1 MKRIVIGIDLGGTIV
16 RAGAF
21 DHQGNMLSVREIP
34 IEAARGPEFGLG
46 KIRGLTEQ
54 VWAESASSPKGEADS
69 LVGIGIGSTGPADPI
84 RGRIHNPFT
93 LPTWDNVPIVE
104 WMQKAFGVPVT
115 LENDADVAALGE
127 YWQGAGQFVKKL
139 FAVTAGTGIGTA
151 LIENGQIYRGMDGVH
166 PEAGHMIL
174 DPNGPLCYC
183 GAHGC
188 WESFCAGP
196 SIVRDVL
203 SRDLSQSSLLPMANG
218 DREKIDARMIA
229 GAARSGDQIAMQAME
244 KAARYFGLGIVNII
258 INFVP
263 EMIVLSGGLMKS
275 SDLFLP
281 AMQEAIEAHSI
292 MIPAKQVR
300 ILPARLGYHAGLYG
314 AAYTIWSTENE

>member
-1 MKRIVIGIDLGGTIV
+1 MDKVVIGIDLGGTIV
-16 RAGAF
+16 RAGLF
-21 DHQGNMLSVREIP
+21 ESNGNMLCVREIP
-34 IEAARGPEFGLG
+34 IEAARGPELGLR
-46 KIRGLTEQ
+46 KIQQLTEQ
-54 VWAESASSPKGEADS
+54 VWVECEAES
-69 LVGIGIGSTGPADPI
+69 LVGIGIGATGPVDPI
-84 RGRIHNPFT
+84 HGVIHNPFT
-93 LPTWDNVPIVE
+93 LPTWDNVPILD
-104 WMQKAFGVPVT
+104 WMQKAFSVPVT

-127 YWQGAGQFVKKL
+127 YWQGAGQTVKKL
-139 FAVTAGTGIGTA
+139 FAVTARTGIGTA
-151 LIENGQIYRGMDGVH
+151 LIEEGHIYRGMGGLH
-166 PEAGHMIL
+166 PEAGHMLL
-174 DPNGPLCYC
+174 DPTGPLCYC

-203 SRDLSQSSLLPMANG
+203 SMDLSQSSLLQMVG
-218 DREKIDARMIA
+218 GEREKIDARLIA
-229 GAARSGDQIAMQAME
+229 TASRQGDPIARQAIE

-263 EMIVLSGGLMKS
+263 ERIVLSGGLMKS

-300 ILPARLGYHAGLYG
+300 IQPAQLGYHAGLFS
-314 AAYTIWSTENE
+314 AAYTIWSMENEQSKK

>member
-21 DHQGNMLSVREIP
+21 DEQGHMLSAREIP
-34 IEAARGPEFGLG
+34 IEAPRGPELGLR
-46 KIRGLTEQ
+46 KIQKLIEQ
-54 VWAESASSPKGEADS
+54 VQAESGTDS
-69 LVGIGIGSTGPADPI
+69 LVGIGIGSTGPVDPI

-93 LPTWDNVPIVE
+93 LPTWDDVPIVE
-104 WMQKAFGVPVT
+104 WVQKAFNVSVT

-127 YWQGAGQFVKKL
+127 YWQGAGQSVKKL

-151 LIENGQIYRGMDGVH
+151 LIEEGQIYRGMDGLH
-166 PEAGHMIL
+166 PEAGHTIL

-188 WESFCAGP
+188 WESLCAGP

-203 SRDLSQSSLLPMANG
+203 KRDLSDSSLLQMAGG
-218 DREKIDARMIA
+218 DHEKIDACMIA
-229 GAARSGDQIAMQAME
+229 DAARNGDPVARQTME
-244 KAARYFGLGIVNII
+244 KAARDFGLGIVNII

-263 EMIVLSGGLMKS
+263 EMIVLSGGLMRS

-292 MIPAKQVR
+292 LIPAKQVR
-300 ILPARLGYHAGLYG
+300 ILPAQLGYHAGLYG
-314 AAYTIWSTENE
+314 AAYTIWSTENEQFKR

>member
-1 MKRIVIGIDLGGTIV
+1 MNKVVIGIDLGGTIV

-21 DHQGNMLSVREIP
+21 DAGGNMLSVREIP
-34 IEAARGPEFGLG
+34 IEAARGPELGLR
-46 KIRGLTEQ
+46 KIQRLIEQ
-54 VWAESASSPKGEADS
+54 VWMECGAES
-69 LVGIGIGSTGPADPI
+69 LVGIGIGATGPVDPI
-84 RGRIHNPFT
+84 NGLIHNPFT

-104 WMQKAFGVPVT
+104 WMGKAFSIPVI

-127 YWQGAGQFVKKL
+127 YWQGAGQSTKKL
-139 FAVTAGTGIGTA
+139 FAVTVGTGVGTA
-151 LIENGQIYRGMDGVH
+151 LIEAGQIYRGMDGLH
-166 PEAGHMIL
+166 PEAGHILL
-174 DPNGPLCYC
+174 DPSGPLCYC

-203 SRDLSQSSLLPMANG
+203 RMDLSHSSLLQMAGG
-218 DREKIDARMIA
+218 DRENIDARLIA
-229 GAARSGDQIAMQAME
+229 NAARDGDLVAQQAME
-244 KAARYFGLGIVNII
+244 KAARYFGLGIINVII
-258 INFVP
+258 VFLP

-281 AMQEAIEAHSI
+281 VMQEAIDAHSV

-300 ILPARLGYHAGLYG
+300 ILPAQLGYHAGLYG
-314 AAYTIWSTENE
+314 AAYTIWSMENEQSKR